1 MSSADQLASCVLDGP
16 HKPAATA
23 QPDESPIDG
32 LDEFPPILARWSHR
46 ADDQCLRCD
55 ATHIGPQRD
64 SRFPHNRGRNCVP
77 EARTVT
83 GKIRPVHSDPFG
95 DAIGC
100 SLCDIGEVAVPT
112 FSTRETGRSNTF
124 LMVCIHAIGPFALER
139 IAHL

>member
-1 MSSADQLASCVLDGP
+1 MRTINVFAAMPRISVRNAIPAS
-16 HKPAATA
+16 
-23 QPDESPIDG
+23 
-32 LDEFPPILARWSHR
+32 
-46 ADDQCLRCD
+46 
-55 ATHIGPQRD
+55 
-64 SRFPHNRGRNCVP
+64 NCVP